1 MGITGIYINFYDEN
15 SDVINLETFN
25 SMNKYTNAYY
35 IIDDMNFFLE
45 LVDDVEKTFVNI
57 IVNVYNSQEDRN
69 NRNNLLYS
77 YFYNKEITKN
87 DNILWT
93 TQYNDF
99 KQYLINTYET
109 LLKKILY
116 LDSTTDLPTEYQNLI
131 SFTDT

>member
-1 MGITGIYINFYDEN
+1 
-15 SDVINLETFN
+15 
-25 SMNKYTNAYY
+25 
-35 IIDDMNFFLE
+35 MNFFLE

-77 YFYNKEITKN
+77 YFYNKEINKN

-116 LDSTTDLPTEYQNLI
+116 LDSSTDLPAEYQNLI